1 MDSAPHRTQ
10 PGNCDKHPANILF
23 ESGLVQKRHTR
34 EEKAADDK
42 CNMEAKAAQQ
52 KAAQQGVQHLVLMEM
67 EAEAKASEAK
77 LKKAKPPPHP
87 RPCIQ
92 APASKNKGLSGG
104 GEAEGVES
112 ARDSSY
118 RADLVSNMLLS

>member
-1 MDSAPHRTQ
+1 MDSAPCRTW

-23 ESGLVQKRHTR
+23 ETGVVQKRHTR

-42 CNMEAKAAQQ
+42 HIMEAKAAQQ
-52 KAAQQGVQHLVLMEM
+52 GVQRLALMEM
-67 EAEAKASEAK
+67 EVEAKASEAK

-87 RPCIQ
+87 HPCIQ
-92 APASKNKGLSGG
+92 APASKSKGLSGG
-104 GEAEGVES
+104 GKAEGVES

-118 RADLVSNMLLS
+118 RVDSVSNMLLS